1 MTSNIHEEPIF
12 VDLDPATTSELPSES
27 EVAFT
32 TTDQSPPSSTRARAK
47 VEKWAEVSSSMV
59 AMKPQPISRS
69 PESCRQRVKM
79 LVEIYKKAELASLR
93 KSGTDE
99 EFGEFELNMVE
110 LATEWDQASTDPV
123 IRKLAQ
129 LKAAQLE
136 LDGKKVQEDT
146 MRGLV
151 RRREEEL
158 GGSSRSDGSAVSTQV
173 PAKKKQKNRA
183 VKDVDSL
190 LLGFAEGME
199 NDKEELKE
207 IEKREDQKHEDFL
220 QRILGLTEEIREHS
234 ERRSHDAFLEKEAR
248 KEELVLILEALRKD
262 NEI

>member
-1 MTSNIHEEPIF
+1 MTSNIHKEPVF

-47 VEKWAEVSSSMV
+47 GTKWLGWMDRALVRQVLATDPLNCSRGRTAEKWAEVSSSMA

-69 PESCRQRVKM
+69 PESCRQRVKK

-99 EFGEFELNMVE
+99 EFGEFELNIVE
-110 LATEWDQASTDPV
+110 LATRWDQASTDHA

-136 LDGKKVQEDT
+136 LDGKKVREDS
-146 MRGLV
+146 MWGLV

-173 PAKKKQKNRA
+173 LAKKNQKNQA

-207 IEKREDQKHEDFL
+207 IEKREDQKHEDFF
-220 QRILGLTEEIREHS
+220 Q
-234 ERRSHDAFLEKEAR
+234 
-248 KEELVLILEALRKD
+248 
-262 NEI
+262 